1 MLLFLF
7 LHENESF
14 AICMLWSEAWTRWH
28 FFFYFLYLVSA
39 FVFLHLFGD
48 GSIKSNLLI
57 SSVTFLL
64 AELIF
69 ILLNFVIIINNIR
82 SLDII
87 LSFQFLF
94 ESRKCVVESCFSPRM
109 AVLEHFVILVRF
121 NVIRIVQLF
130 QRSEFLV
137 NDRTDKTCVV
147 ILSWENWFGLVM
159 LALVWSLL
167 II

>member
-7 LHENESF
+7 LHENKSF
-14 AICMLWSEAWTRWH
+14 AVSMLWSEAWTRWH
-28 FFFYFLYLVSA
+28 FFFYFVQFVSA

-94 ESRKCVVESCFSPRM
+94 ESWKCVVKSCFSPRM
-109 AVLEHFVILVRF
+109 AILEHFVILVGF
-121 NVIRIVQLF
+121 HVIRIVQLF
-130 QRSEFLV
+130 QWSEFLI
-137 NDRTDKTCVV
+137 NNRTNKTLF
-147 ILSWENWFGLVM
+147 ILLSREHWFCWTLLTLVC
-159 LALVWSLL
+159 LLL
-167 II
+167 IS